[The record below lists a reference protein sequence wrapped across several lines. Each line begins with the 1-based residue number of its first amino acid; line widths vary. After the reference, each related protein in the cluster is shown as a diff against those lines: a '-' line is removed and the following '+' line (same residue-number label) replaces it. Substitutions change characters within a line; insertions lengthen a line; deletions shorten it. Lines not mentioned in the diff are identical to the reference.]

1 MKKSII
7 SIMVLS
13 AMLAGCNNDDSL
25 GEVPPTEVIPPT
37 DVVPPTEIIPP
48 ITYIGQLQS
57 SGQLI
62 KGEVDCNGQRVIDGR
77 FEVLQGISFDCRV
90 GNVVLGEFTAPF
102 PNETRDQI
110 QNGKIETREFNSEV
124 HHSLN

>member
-48 ITYIGQLQS
+48 ITYI
-57 SGQLI
+57 
-62 KGEVDCNGQRVIDGR
+62 
-77 FEVLQGISFDCRV
+77 
-90 GNVVLGEFTAPF
+90 APIIR
-102 PNETRDQI
+102 T
-110 QNGKIETREFNSEV
+110 T
-124 HHSLN
+124 H